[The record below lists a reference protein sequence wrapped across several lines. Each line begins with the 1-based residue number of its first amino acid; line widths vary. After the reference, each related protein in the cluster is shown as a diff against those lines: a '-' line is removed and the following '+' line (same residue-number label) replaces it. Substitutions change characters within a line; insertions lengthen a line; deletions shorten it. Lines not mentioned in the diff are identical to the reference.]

1 DDRATMNLAYPAA
14 PRTDV
19 SDDYFGTKVADPY
32 RWLEDMK
39 SPDTQKWVRAE
50 NDLLQAYLGKLPERA
65 ALHRRIRELTS
76 DSLYTQVKK
85 GGGRYFFARTT
96 AGGVSSGVYLQEG
109 SKVAPRVILG
119 PGRRALPNGVRLN
132 GFSPSPDG
140 RLLAYATSESQANVL
155 TIRIMDIAAN
165 RDLPDVALSSYT
177 LNGG

>member
-1 DDRATMNLAYPAA
+1 MRGLIISSFLALFSVCLIETEMGRKPAADDRATMNLAYPAA

-50 NDLLQAYLGKLPERA
+50 DDLLQAYLGKLPERA

-85 GGGRYFFARTT
+85 
-96 AGGVSSGVYLQEG
+96 
-109 SKVAPRVILG
+109 
-119 PGRRALPNGVRLN
+119 
-132 GFSPSPDG
+132 
-140 RLLAYATSESQANVL
+140 
-155 TIRIMDIAAN
+155 
-165 RDLPDVALSSYT
+165 
-177 LNGG
+177 